1 VAAPLATL
9 ARSLRKKIDDANLR
23 NPGASCDVVDLI
35 VGGPACDYRRSRS
48 VLALFFDAARQG
60 EIRGSYDNHLPA
72 RRARNFSALSPNAR
86 RRQHA
91 AAGATM
97 EGSLKAH
104 GRSMTRSAGSHVY
117 LASGAARIIGDVELA
132 AEPAG

>member
-1 VAAPLATL
+1 
-9 ARSLRKKIDDANLR
+9 
-23 NPGASCDVVDLI
+23 
-35 VGGPACDYRRSRS
+35 
-48 VLALFFDAARQG
+48 VLALFFDPARQG

-86 RRQHA
+86 RRQDA

-117 LASGAARIIGDVELA
+117 LIGDVELA
-132 AEPAG
+132 AEHAG